1 MVIYIYILVKIYFT
15 NNKGIEQLLRT
26 KYSEAIEKQMKAFF
40 DTLNEKDRRR
50 YAAIEA
56 IKLGHGG
63 QAYISSVLGC
73 HFQTVM
79 AGIDELTNGTDIP
92 EERIRKPGGGRKK
105 IIETEENIDEVFFEI
120 LNHHT
125 AGSPT
130 NDEIKW
136 TNLSLKEI
144 SKAFESKGMN
154 ISPHVVKQLLK
165 KHVFVERKMQKAVT
179 MKDCKDRNEQF
190 EKINELKDEYS
201 KSENPII
208 SMDVKKRVFR

>member
-1 MVIYIYILVKIYFT
+1 MLH
-15 NNKGIEQLLRT
+15 T
-26 KYSEAIEKQMKAFF
+26 KYSEEIEQKMRAFF
-40 DTLNEKDRRR
+40 ETLNEKDRRQ
-50 YAAIEA
+50 YAGIEA

-63 QAYISSVLGC
+63 QKYISSVLGC
-73 HFQTVM
+73 HLQTVM
-79 AGIDELTNGTDIP
+79 TGIDEIVNGTEIP

-130 NDEIKW
+130 DDEIKW

-144 SKAFESKGMN
+144 SEAFESKGMN
-154 ISPHVVKQLLK
+154 ITPHVVKQLLK
-165 KHVFVERKMQKAVT
+165 KHGFVERKMQKAVT

-190 EKINELKDEYS
+190 ERIHELINEYS
-201 KSENPII
+201 KKARIRLS
-208 SMDVKKRVFR
+208 V